1 MKSLLRSMLV
11 LAVTVCALSGVA
23 TASASASSYEYI
35 AAGKTVSTSVGVTGT
50 RGASK
55 LTFRLPGGPKLDAKC
70 TGGSSSGKLEKE
82 GKSYDE
88 VTLAGCGTLK
98 EVKESGEEVE
108 LKGCTVGNA
117 GLAGSGTIVKNGSA
131 IENQLTGVL
140 GNFAIEGT
148 ECALRKS
155 KNLIEGSVKC
165 AVAGAEGEW
174 VEHEVRCEP
183 GEGSLSVDGSSATM
197 ETVEAVKSS
206 GESAGK
212 KWSVRPA
219 GYKSPEHG
227 FRVEGKELTTSV
239 GFAGTRGATKISGT
253 ILGQGIVIHCTGGA
267 STGTLEGKGLS
278 AGEGTITGCSVW
290 EAEEGKEIELPKC
303 TVATITFSD
312 KGTLVTQ
319 GYGLGDE
326 FVPASESFASFKIKG
341 SECAIAKAA
350 AYKLEGRF
358 SGGLQEGTREIE
370 TEKLEHTVNCN
381 PKEEAQP
388 LLTLGGNPA
397 TIESTE
403 SVKLTGTSEGK
414 KWSAR

>member
-23 TASASASSYEYI
+23 AASASASSYEYI
-35 AAGKTVSTSVGVTGT
+35 AAGKAVSTSVGVTGT

-55 LTFRLPGGPKLDAKC
+55 LTFRLPGGPKLDARC
-70 TGGSSSGKLEKE
+70 TGGSGSGKLEKE

-88 VTLAGCGTLK
+88 VTLAGCGNLK
-98 EVKESGEEVE
+98 VVEGAKEEE
-108 LKGCTVGNA
+108 LKSCPVGNIYL
-117 GLAGSGTIVKNGSA
+117 GGSGTLVKGGSSG
-131 IENQLTGVL
+131 IENELTGVL

-165 AVAGAEGEW
+165 VIAGAEGEW

-183 GEGSLSVDGSSATM
+183 SEGSLSVDGSSATM
-197 ETVEAVKSS
+197 ETVEAVKFS

-212 KWSVRPA
+212 KWSVKPA

-253 ILGQGIVIHCTGGA
+253 ILGQDIVIHCTGGA
-267 STGTLEGKGLS
+267 STGTLEGRGLS
-278 AGEGTITGCSVW
+278 AGEGTITGCGVW
-290 EAEEGKEIELPKC
+290 EAKEGKEIELPKC

-312 KGTLVTQ
+312 RGTLVTQ

-358 SGGLQEGTREIE
+358 SGGLQEVEV
-370 TEKLEHTVNCN
+370 EKVEHTVSSN

-403 SVKLTGTSEGK
+403 TVKLTGTSEGK
-414 KWSAR
+414 KWSAQ